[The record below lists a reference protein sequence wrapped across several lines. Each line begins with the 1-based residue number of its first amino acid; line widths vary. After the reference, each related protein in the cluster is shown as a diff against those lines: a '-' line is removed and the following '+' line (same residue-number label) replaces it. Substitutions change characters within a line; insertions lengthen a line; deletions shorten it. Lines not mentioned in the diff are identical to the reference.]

1 MSNPSQSEI
10 GWIRLYRKM
19 TEWRWY
25 GVPNM
30 MAVFIHLLLSA
41 NHKDGYCYGFEV
53 KRGQVLTS
61 QAKIMERINIKR
73 GALRECL
80 DKLAASGEVVIVTT
94 NRHSLI
100 TICNYDSY
108 QGGEDDNNQQGAS
121 KPPANSQQS
130 ESRTLSHT
138 DTLTVTN
145 NIIKNKK
152 NGKNEKTERMEDAEK
167 ESITLQK
174 AKDDFDVFR
183 KAYPGTKRGLGT
195 EFENFRRKHKDWR
208 EVLPLLLPAAKAYA
222 EQARTRGTSKEYIKH
237 LQTWIN
243 NRCWETEYQPENN
256 TDNGSNRPYQPNGI
270 SPAGKGIILS
280 DGTEIH

>member
-25 GVPNM
+25 GMPNI

-41 NHKDGYCYGFEV
+41 NHKDGYCYGHEV

-61 QAKIMERINIKR
+61 QAKIMERIAIKR

-80 DKLAASGEVVIVTT
+80 NKLVSSGEIVIITT
-94 NRHSLI
+94 NKHSLI

-108 QGGEDDNNQQGAS
+108 QGSEESYNQQTD
-121 KPPANSQQS
+121 SQPTSNRQQTGS
-130 ESRTLSHT
+130 LTTLPT
-138 DTLTVTN
+138 EIQTATKN
-145 NIIKNKK
+145 NKK
-152 NGKNEKTERMEDAEK
+152 NKRKEEDDI
-167 ESITLQK
+167 SLQK
-174 AKDDFDVFR
+174 AKEDFDVFR
-183 KAYPGTKRGLGT
+183 KTYPGTKRGLAT
-195 EFENFRRKHKDWR
+195 EFDNFRRKHKDWR
-208 EVLPLLLPAAKAYA
+208 EVIPLLLPAAKAYT
-222 EQARTRGTSKEYIKH
+222 EQTRTRGTPKEYIKH

-243 NRCWETEYQPENN
+243 NRCWETDYQSENKSS
-256 TDNGSNRPYQPNGI
+256 NGNNRPYQSNGV
-270 SPAGKGIILS
+270 SEADKGIILS